1 MNLKSNIDKLDIGKL
16 QTTVDSSKLSDGGK
30 NEGSKKT
37 EYDELV
43 KKINAIQTN
52 DTSDLVKKAY
62 HNTEIK
68 EIED

>member
-30 NEGSKKT
+30 NEDSKKT

-52 DTSDLVKKAY
+52 DTSDLVKIAY
-62 HNTEIK
+62 HDTEIK

>member
-43 KKINAIQTN
+43 KKMLFRLMTQVI
-52 DTSDLVKKAY
+52 
-62 HNTEIK
+62 
-68 EIED
+68 